1 MAKRYPTL
9 LFDSLIFL
17 ALTLAVVLIG
27 LKSYSGGSG
36 YVEVRTHQAVYR
48 YSLAADQEVTVT
60 GPFGE
65 TAIRIAGGKASIV
78 DSSCP
83 TKSCTQQRAIAASGQ
98 WIACLPNQVLLT
110 IVGKEA
116 DQEVDDVAI

>member
-60 GPFGE
+60 GPLGE

-83 TKSCTQQRAIAASGQ
+83 TKSCTQQRAIALSGQ

-110 IVGKEA
+110 IVGNEA